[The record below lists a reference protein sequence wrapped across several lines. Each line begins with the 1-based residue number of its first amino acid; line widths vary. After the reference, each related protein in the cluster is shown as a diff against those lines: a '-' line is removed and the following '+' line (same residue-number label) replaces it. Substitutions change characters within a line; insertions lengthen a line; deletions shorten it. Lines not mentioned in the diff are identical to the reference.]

1 MKTKEEFL
9 KVLRDRFN
17 ANRHRHEGITWEDVL
32 SKLESNDKALESL
45 YKMEETGGE
54 PDVVL
59 LDNGIITFYD
69 CAPETP
75 MGRRSLCYDQAA
87 HESRRKNKPEGSAL
101 GMAEEMGVEIL
112 DEEEYAR
119 VQAVV
124 PMDQKTSSWLKT
136 SDSVRQ
142 LGGALF
148 GDRRYDRVF
157 IYHNGAESY
166 YSARGFRAKLK
177 LE

>member
-9 KVLRDRFN
+9 KVLRDRFD

-32 SKLESNDKALESL
+32 AKLESNDKARESL

>member
-9 KVLRDRFN
+9 KVLRDRFD

-32 SKLESNDKALESL
+32 AKLESNDKARESL

-101 GMAEEMGVEIL
+101 GMAQEMGVEIL

>member
-9 KVLRDRFN
+9 KVLRDRFD

-32 SKLESNDKALESL
+32 AKLESNDKARESL

-166 YSARGFRAKLK
+166 YSVRGFRAKLK